1 MKNPTK
7 QVKVGS
13 CEALIKIK
21 KRYLTVA
28 MYCLQEEFSKEK
40 VNNELV
46 YCLCDYVSAINKV
59 ITYFEALIEDHEEPM
74 LTITY
79 TQAILAKTYMLNF
92 KMLKQIL
99 MKKHLV
105 LVELN

>member
-13 CEALIKIK
+13 CKALIKIK

-28 MYCLQEEFSKEK
+28 MHCLQEESSKEK
-40 VNNELV
+40 INNELV
-46 YCLCDYVSAINKV
+46 YDYVSAINKV
-59 ITYFEALIEDHEEPM
+59 IAYFEALIEGHEEPM